1 MCLVGTDNQ
10 LCYFKE
16 DVIYAEAIFKAKAG
30 ARCHHGRLQRASSLE
45 PLLPGTPFD
54 CWAIYIPAVRCVGYL
69 FHALQEWHA
78 PSLLSYI
85 DQKVAHLMNLP
96 VQLTTFVQMEKTTEN

>member
-16 DVIYAEAIFKAKAG
+16 DVIYVEAIFKAKAG

-45 PLLPGTPFD
+45 PLLPGTPLTAGLYTF
-54 CWAIYIPAVRCVGYL
+54 
-69 FHALQEWHA
+69 
-78 PSLLSYI
+78 
-85 DQKVAHLMNLP
+85 LP
-96 VQLTTFVQMEKTTEN
+96 LDVWGTFFMLCKNGMRHHY